1 MFNEKVEQLLDLM
14 IELLPEFQNRRKG
27 SMWKTMMMS
36 FPQVFPEDR
45 AEILLRIQQVILP
58 DAGTAKPTKL
68 QQVQER
74 IAAKGKGSLTKRGR
88 GTLEKLSSQENYEC
102 PDCPK
107 KQTTG
112 KALHPDT
119 VKAKKAGR
127 AERLGIIKVSKPE
140 RFKSAADVLE
150 RFESNPIAM
159 LNFCRNYEIV
169 TGNAQDADTLAN
181 IIFEMYRP

>member
-1 MFNEKVEQLLDLM
+1 MFNEKVEELVELM
-14 IELLPEFQNRRKG
+14 IELLPEFQKRRKG

-36 FPQVFPEDR
+36 LPQVFPEDR
-45 AEILLRIQQVILP
+45 AEILLRIQQVVLP
-58 DAGTAKPTKL
+58 DTGTAKPTKL
-68 QQVQER
+68 QQVQQR
-74 IAAKGKGSLTKRGR
+74 IAEKGKVGAKKKRVEAS
-88 GTLEKLSSQENYEC
+88 TQDNYEC

-159 LNFCRNYEIV
+159 LNFCRNYEIT
-169 TGNAQDADTLAN
+169 TGNAQDADALAQ